1 MVEYGSLKGSKR
13 EVVPRAKNLS
23 WQRLDRRLEHGI
35 PFLWHHHPEMELTM
49 TLNCRGQ
56 RFVGDD
62 VSPFEDGDIALVG
75 SNLPHS
81 WVSSERLDQSKPFR
95 AKVIWFDK
103 DWLAQMGRSA
113 VELGALVGLAD
124 RAQRGLTFAPDTCQM
139 ARPMIEQ
146 LFDMTPA
153 EGFTLLLELLRVLS
167 LDNAAAPLATRAT
180 TTTGQS
186 YARIDR
192 VLQYLHENYADPI
205 RLDDLAQ
212 IAALSPSGLHRM
224 FQKHLQTTISDYLT
238 NLRIGEAC
246 ARLAT
251 SDIPIGIIAHDVGY
265 GSQANFNRHFIRLRS
280 MTPRAYRKAHR
291 QR

>member
-13 EVVPRAKNLS
+13 EVVPRLQNLS

-35 PFLWHHHPEMELTM
+35 PFLWHHHPEMELTL

-56 RFVGDD
+56 RFVGDN
-62 VSPFEDGDIALVG
+62 VSPFDDGDVALVG

-81 WVSSERLDQSKPFR
+81 WVSSERLDTNRPFH

-103 DWLAQMGRSA
+103 DWLFQMGQSA
-113 VELGALVGLAD
+113 AELSSLCAFAD
-124 RAQRGLTFAPDTCQM
+124 RAQRGLTFAPDACQK
-139 ARPMIEQ
+139 ARALIER
-146 LFDMTPA
+146 LFEMPPQD
-153 EGFTLLLELLRVLS
+153 GFTLLLELLRLLS
-167 LDNAAAPLATRAT
+167 LDSKAKPLSTRAT
-180 TTTGQS
+180 TTSGES

-224 FQKHLQTTISDYLT
+224 FKKHLQTSISEYLT

-251 SDIPIGIIAHDVGY
+251 SDTPIGIVAHDVGY
-265 GSQANFNRHFIRLRS
+265 GSQANFNRHFTRLRS
-280 MTPRAYRKAHR
+280 MTPRAYRQTYGLR
-291 QR
+291 